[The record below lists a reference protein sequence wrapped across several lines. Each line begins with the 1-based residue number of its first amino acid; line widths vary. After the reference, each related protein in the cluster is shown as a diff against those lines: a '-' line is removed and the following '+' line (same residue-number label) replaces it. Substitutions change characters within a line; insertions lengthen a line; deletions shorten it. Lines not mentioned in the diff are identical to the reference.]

1 MPSFKCKDIG
11 MADSFEVQNDNEDE
25 LLKIIEL
32 HARSSHN
39 IKKISPEMMNKIKR
53 AIQYED
59 NCGSSCSD
67 YA

>member
-11 MADSFEVQNDNEDE
+11 MDDNFEVRNDNEDE
-25 LLKIIEL
+25 LLKIIAL
-32 HARSSHN
+32 HAKSSHK
-39 IKKISPEMMNKIKR
+39 IKEITPEVMNKIKR
-53 AIQYED
+53 AIQNDD